1 MVGIIKG
8 LTYRVLRESQ
18 APNDLWSYA
27 ICVQNKE
34 FRIPVSNISN
44 QFRREE
50 SEGLGLLKSENE
62 LETLNVKQYLKIRAK
77 F

>member
-1 MVGIIKG
+1 MYK
-8 LTYRVLRESQ
+8 R
-18 APNDLWSYA
+18 
-27 ICVQNKE
+27 
-34 FRIPVSNISN
+34 FRIPVSNVSN

-50 SEGLGLLKSENE
+50 SAELGLLKSENE